1 MSRTSIRPYE
11 EITILSLA
19 NITDETKFQ
28 FFCKIKEKE
37 DAYIILTDDNSEY
50 KFTLTEEKFVDVHMG
65 DILLAFGQKKG
76 EEMIA
81 GLKAKYADVQKRQA
95 DGLLSPK
102 EAQAEGAPSSPPEST
117 PKRHP

>member
-37 DAYIILTDDNSEY
+37 DAYVILTDDNSEY

-65 DILLAFGQKKG
+65 DILLAFGRKKG
-76 EEMIA
+76 EEMN
-81 GLKAKYADVQKRQA
+81 LEKLMKLNLDWS
-95 DGLLSPK
+95 LLVK
-102 EAQAEGAPSSPPEST
+102 TRAIEQM
-117 PKRHP
+117 

>member
-37 DAYIILTDDNSEY
+37 DAYVILTDDNSEY

-65 DILLAFGQKKG
+65 DIVLAFGQKKG
-76 EEMIA
+76 EEMN
-81 GLKAKYADVQKRQA
+81 LEKLMKLNLDWS
-95 DGLLSPK
+95 LLVK
-102 EAQAEGAPSSPPEST
+102 TRAIEQM
-117 PKRHP
+117 

>member
-76 EEMIA
+76 EEMN
-81 GLKAKYADVQKRQA
+81 LEKLMKLNLDWS
-95 DGLLSPK
+95 LLVK
-102 EAQAEGAPSSPPEST
+102 TRAIEQM
-117 PKRHP
+117 